1 MQQSVISYHRY
12 KHATSEVL
20 GLILAKKDNIDGL
33 GPVPLRGCDRSH
45 WGVGTVWLGP
55 VTLRCWDQSRQRK
68 IILRVGTG
76 SAEGFGRVWLGPVLL
91 RCWDQSRR
99 RKIKLRGWDRSCWGV
114 GTSHAKGLRPNP
126 IRGWDWSHWRVGS
139 SPAEVLG
146 LIPAKKDHIEEL
158 GPVSLRG
165 WDRSGWVLSR
175 WGVGIDPGE
184 ERSYW
189 WVGTGLAEGLGPLR
203 FGLVP
208 LRWWDQS
215 RRRKIILP
223 ENSNLKDV
231 LKK

>member
-1 MQQSVISYHRY
+1 MQ
-12 KHATSEVL
+12 
-20 GLILAKKDNIDGL
+20 
-33 GPVPLRGCDRSH
+33 P
-45 WGVGTVWLGP
+45 
-55 VTLRCWDQSRQRK
+55 LRCWDWYWRRK
-68 IILRVGTG
+68 IILMGWDQSRWGVVTGPAEGLVRSGWVQSRWGVEINPGKERSYLGVGTG

-189 WVGTGLAEGLGPLR
+189 WVGTGLAEGLGPLQL
-203 FGLVP
+203 GLVP

-215 RRRKIILP
+215 RRREIR
-223 ENSNLKDV
+223 
-231 LKK
+231 